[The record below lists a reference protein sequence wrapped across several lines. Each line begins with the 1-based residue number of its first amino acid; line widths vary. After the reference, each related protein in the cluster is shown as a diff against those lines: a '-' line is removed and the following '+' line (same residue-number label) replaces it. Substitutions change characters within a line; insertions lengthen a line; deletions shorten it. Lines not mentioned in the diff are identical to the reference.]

1 LVGAGLVREPASRPS
16 VIRIII
22 RRREER
28 VERRDGRER
37 RWSGR
42 RVVGRILAV
51 SGLARDEQA
60 SSGSMQ
66 GLVYEAGRWI
76 SG

>member
-1 LVGAGLVREPASRPS
+1 MREPASRPS

>member
-1 LVGAGLVREPASRPS
+1 MVGAGLVRDPASRPS
-16 VIRIII
+16 VIRIIM

-28 VERRDGRER
+28 VDNRDGRER

-60 SSGSMQ
+60 SSGSMV
-66 GLVYEAGRWI
+66 GICV
-76 SG
+76 